1 MKTALKKILYLCLVV
16 VVIASCKKETETIDF
31 DYGYNYFPDDSGSY
45 VIYKVDS
52 VLYNDFDPSNLK
64 RTSSEY
70 LKEVVTEQFVDNLG
84 RNAKKI
90 ERFVT
95 DSLHLPWRPVNVSY
109 FVKNITN
116 VERVE
121 DNIRYIKLT
130 FPIAVGNT
138 WRGNKYN
145 ELNHFPYTDLK
156 FTTTN
161 FDWNYTLKEVNATYN
176 SGSVFSDSTLTVLQ
190 VADSSNVQKVF
201 SVEKYSKNIG
211 LVYKE
216 LWRLDAQLVD
226 GQTYENN
233 AVFGFILRQYAIE
246 YGKE

>member
-1 MKTALKKILYLCLVV
+1 MKTAFKKILYLCLVV
-16 VVIASCKKETETIDF
+16 LVIASCKKETETIDF